1 MDRSILS
8 PFHITSLNK
17 PKKSSLVALLLG
29 LLFISADLVFLNAD
43 PVQAQQ
49 RGVPTSQQFRLAEG
63 IVRISEPGQIADT
76 VNVWGDINAPGRYMV
91 PRGTR
96 VHELISYARGPNT
109 FRSTE
114 TAIDWSKLRLE
125 VNISRYDQEKGL
137 EEIRSFKFRYNEPY
151 PAELREYQLQN
162 DEIVSLEIKRRAGL
176 PDYLRVIGPAVT
188 AISTTILIFQRL

>member
-1 MDRSILS
+1 M
-8 PFHITSLNK
+8 K
-17 PKKSSLVALLLG
+17 PYLATLLLG
-29 LLFISADLVFLNAD
+29 LLIVSTDL
-43 PVQAQQ
+43 VQAQQ
-49 RGVPTSQQFRLAEG
+49 RGVPMSQQFRLAEG
-63 IVRISEPGQIADT
+63 IVRISEPGQLADT

-109 FRSTE
+109 YRSTE
-114 TAIDWSKLRLE
+114 TAVDWSKLRVE
-125 VNISRYDQEKGL
+125 VNISRYDQENRL
-137 EEIRSFKFRYNEPY
+137 EEIQNFRFRYNEPY
-151 PAELREYQLQN
+151 PAELRDYRLQN